1 MFLFALVAALQPSAV
16 GISVLQ
22 PFPTIEQQLLGSNE
36 ETGASV
42 PEVFP
47 QRDGGDLPREDP
59 ENQERDHVSF
69 HEQGALLRGDDLD
82 RRGDATI
89 STEATMEFLYEEE
102 GSTFLARRTAAFSE
116 KAEAA
121 LEAESDDIL
130 LAGHH
135 LREDPEDNMWFK

>member
-69 HEQGALLRGDDLD
+69 HEQGALLRGDDLNQ
-82 RRGDATI
+82 DATI
-89 STEATMEFLYEEE
+89 STKGTMEA
-102 GSTFLARRTAAFSE
+102 STFLARRTAAFSE